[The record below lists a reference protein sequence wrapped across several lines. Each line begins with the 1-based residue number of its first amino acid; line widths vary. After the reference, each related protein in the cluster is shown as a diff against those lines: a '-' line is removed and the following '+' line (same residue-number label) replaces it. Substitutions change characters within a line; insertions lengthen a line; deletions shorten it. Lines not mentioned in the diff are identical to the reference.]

1 MVGKIPAPGDLSMS
15 DLAAYLTDKEQ
26 LNFTQVT
33 ELTIDSAAEKKR
45 NMATYIAHPDQL
57 GALLICA
64 SGEKPAQTTD
74 TKPPLSTTAYISGSK
89 AAIDIYRLPLTS

>member
-1 MVGKIPAPGDLSMS
+1 MVGTIPAPGNLSMS
-15 DLAAYLTDKEQ
+15 DLADYLTDKEQ

-33 ELTIDSAAEKKR
+33 ALTVDPAAEKKR

-64 SGEKPAQTTD
+64 SGEKPAQTTEA
-74 TKPPLSTTAYISGSK
+74 TPPLSTTAYISGNK
-89 AAIDIYRLPLTS
+89 TAIDIYRLPLAS